1 MNNATGQ
8 PRRTKQRKPS
18 FGNGGVPTPDG
29 FEKYPERRHN
39 GAWKKTDTARYKL
52 EQMLKLTDKEL
63 EAVYTDPDAPLF
75 ERKLAESIKFG
86 NWKTFDRMMV
96 QVYGMPKQQV
106 ETVDKT
112 PRGIELTVL
121 QPIQP
126 VDKLVEKSARPVEKS
141 GAKKK
146 EAK

>member
-1 MNNATGQ
+1 MNNATKQAKPRAGRGGTIPPRERQFGQ
-8 PRRTKQRKPS
+8 PN
-18 FGNGGVPTPDG
+18 GNP
-29 FEKYPERRHN
+29 RHN
-39 GAWKKTDTARYKL
+39 GAWKKTDTARFKL